1 MTSAHI
7 PSWQETGWN
16 ALRFQCPQDWDVI
29 VAGDH
34 HLLFESKFHPVLE
47 LRWRANKGNIESATK
62 TILRNLQKDSDL
74 FPHKSL
80 PPSWQ
85 PLTDK
90 YSVHL
95 LLRGREKKASAAL
108 LTCHECGTSLL
119 FYFFETV
126 SAGHADIVTLFS
138 SISCHYHNARKTLW
152 ALQDFRL
159 SLPASYQLSGY
170 NFGAGLTRLS
180 FQDGSLIAHI
190 CRLAPATQR
199 LHSASMVDLLMVLG
213 DVELEKDSIQQT
225 EYIVSH
231 SRHPPIYKQI
241 LDRIKR
247 KMPFHEMILRHHPEC
262 DRLTGL
268 FLFDKKPIPNTLVPS
283 ILDSYEIF
291 PV

>member
-7 PSWQETGWN
+7 PPWKETGWN

-29 VAGDH
+29 VSGDH
-34 HLLFESKFHPVLE
+34 HLLFEKKFHPVLE
-47 LRWRANKGNIESATK
+47 LRWHANKGSTKSATK
-62 TILRNLQKDSDL
+62 TILRNLQKDSGL

-85 PLTDK
+85 SLTDK

-95 LLRGREKKASAAL
+95 LLESKEKNASAAL

-126 SAGHADIVTLFS
+126 PASHTDIVTLFS
-138 SISCHYHNARKTLW
+138 SISCHHHNDRKTLW

-180 FQDGSLIAHI
+180 FQDGSLVVHI

-199 LHSASMVDLLMVLG
+199 LHSASMADLLVVLG
-213 DVELEKDSIQQT
+213 DVELEKDTIQQS
-225 EYIVSH
+225 EYMVSH
-231 SRHPPIYKQI
+231 SRHPSIYKQI

-247 KMPFHEMILRHHPEC
+247 KMPFHEMTLRHHPEC

-268 FLFDKKPIPNTLVPS
+268 FLFDKKPIPNTLAPS